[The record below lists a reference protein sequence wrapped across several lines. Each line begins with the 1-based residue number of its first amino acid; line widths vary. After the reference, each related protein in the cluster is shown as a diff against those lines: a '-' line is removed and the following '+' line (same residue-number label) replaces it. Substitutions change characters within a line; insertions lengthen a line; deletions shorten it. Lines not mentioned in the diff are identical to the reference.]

1 MTKGIISSII
11 SNLVTIEA
19 DGPVGQNEIC
29 FIISGDLRL
38 RAEVIRVN
46 GNTAFAQVFES
57 TRSIKIGAPV
67 DFTGHML
74 EVELGPGILS
84 KNYDGLQ
91 NDLQK
96 MGGMFLNTGE
106 ITDPLDEDVYYSFK
120 PLARVG
126 DEVTAGDW
134 LGQVKENWI
143 DHKIM
148 VPFYLEEVYKLKWLA
163 DADDY
168 KVSDRIATLEM
179 GEGKELHVTMKQ
191 KWPVKAAVKAYKQ
204 KIRPYSILQTGLR
217 VIDTFNPIAEGGTGY
232 IPGPFGTGKTVLQQ
246 AIAKNGDADI
256 IFIVACGERANEV
269 VEIFTEFPE
278 LTDPRTGRKLQERT
292 TIICNTSN
300 MPVAAREASVYVGMT
315 LAEYYR
321 NMGLKVL
328 MLADSTSRW
337 AQALREM
344 SNRLE
349 ELPGQDAF
357 PVELPATIANFYS
370 RAGVVEL
377 NNNKSGSIT
386 FLGTISPAGGNFKE
400 PVTESTSKVARC
412 FYALSQKRADA
423 KRYPAIDPLDSYSK
437 YLDYVEF
444 QEYTNTNIQEGWV
457 DMVKKTKNLVRKG
470 LEAREQI
477 NILGDDA
484 VPVSY
489 HMDFWRS
496 ELIDFV
502 IIQQDSFDDVDMN
515 VPMERQ
521 KYMINKVIEICDMD
535 FGFEE
540 FQQVSDFFKQ
550 IINLAKQ
557 MNYSRFDSREFKQY
571 EETLTGLIKEKVTT
585 TKSDATV

>member
-1 MTKGIISSII
+1 MTTGIISSII

-19 DGPVGQNEIC
+19 NGPVGQNEIC
-29 FIISGDLRL
+29 FIINNGVRL

-46 GNTAFAQVFES
+46 GNTASAQVFES

-67 DFTGHML
+67 EFTGNML

-96 MGGMFLNTGE
+96 MGGLFLNTGE
-106 ITDPLDEDVYYSFK
+106 ITDPLDEDVYYSFT
-120 PLARVG
+120 PLAKVG
-126 DEVTAGDW
+126 EEVTAGDW

-143 DHKIM
+143 EHKIM
-148 VPFYLEEVYKLKWLA
+148 VPFHLEGHFKIKWLA
-163 DADDY
+163 ASGDY
-168 KVSDRIATLEM
+168 KIKDHMAKLVSKD
-179 GEGKELHVTMKQ
+179 GEEINVTMTQ
-191 KWPVKAAVKAYKQ
+191 KWPVKAAVRAYKQ
-204 KIRPYSILQTGLR
+204 KIRPYNILQTGLR

-246 AIAKNGDADI
+246 AIAKNGEADI

-370 RAGVVEL
+370 RAGFVQL

-444 QEYTNTNIQEGWV
+444 QDYTNTNIQEGWV
-457 DMVKKTKNLVRKG
+457 NLVKKTKNLVRRG

-502 IIQQDSFDDVDMN
+502 IIQQDSFDEIDMN
-515 VPMERQ
+515 TPMERQ
-521 KYMINKVIEICDMD
+521 KYMINKVIDICDME
-535 FGFEE
+535 FEFE
-540 FQQVSDFFKQ
+540 DFQQVSGFFKQ
-550 IINLAKQ
+550 LINLAKQ
-557 MNYSRFDSREFKQY
+557 MNYSRFDSKEFKQY
-571 EETLTGLIKEKVTT
+571 EQALSQLIQENIST
-585 TKSDATV
+585 TKSDAIA